1 MMIEYNRNSY
11 MKKINL
17 NKFLTACLFG
27 FSLTAGLTACTF
39 EDDDYFEE
47 SAALRVEHAAQ
58 KVQDIL
64 TSSPNGWVMQ
74 YFCGSS
80 VDNFEGFNLFARFD
94 KSGKVTIAG
103 NHRYLRDGNANK
115 YTESES
121 IYNMLQEDGLVLAFN
136 TWNDV
141 LTPFSDPVDPT
152 AAPKSLVKDGAGM
165 GGDYNFV
172 VMSYNDEEIILRG
185 ERHGGEV
192 RLVKC
197 DRAWQEYIDAT
208 NELKNAI
215 TNTSIN
221 SYYVI
226 ADNDTLYFSNLRNG
240 VTQYTENLTN
250 YVKLD
255 YLSNCFTP
263 WGFRFEHQ
271 DSIGSHAF
279 HEFKLAEDKSCLLN
293 EDGSVKVIAYW
304 DSYVVNHT
312 AVWKM
317 DESKYTAELKTILG
331 QIDSALKTVNS
342 AYSLEG
348 VGLGKSS
355 GSNSVIGLVISFYT
369 NTAKTKT
376 NNIGMEMM
384 SSRLSYGQ
392 ISITKD
398 ADPKTDKNFDS
409 LAARSADLKPL
420 VNSLASQIVG
430 TYMMTPNDFFLPTE
444 VLFEPVNGGFPFQLN
459 SK

>member
-1 MMIEYNRNSY
+1 MW
-11 MKKINL
+11 
-17 NKFLTACLFG
+17 
-27 FSLTAGLTACTF
+27 
-39 EDDDYFEE
+39 DDDYFEE

-172 VMSYNDEEIILRG
+172 VMSYNDDEIILRG

-197 DRAWQEYIDAT
+197 DRTWQEYIDAT

-271 DSIGSHAF
+271 DSIGSYAF

-293 EDGSVKVIAYW
+293 EDGSVKVIACW

-317 DESKYTAELKTILG
+317 DVSLFSAEQSNLFNLIDEEFKKY
-331 QIDSALKTVNS
+331 NS
-342 AYSLEG
+342 NCSLESIG
-348 VGLGKSS
+348 IGKSS
-355 GSNSVIGLVISFYT
+355 GSGAVTGLVFTFYT
-369 NTAKTKT
+369 NAAKTKT
-376 NNIGMEMM
+376 NTAG
-384 SSRLSYGQ
+384 LALTLTKPAFGQ
-392 ISITKD
+392 LQIVSKAED
-398 ADPKTDKNFDS
+398 EYDKNMNAINTRADNMVN
-409 LAARSADLKPL
+409 LARSFAATL
-420 VNSLASQIVG
+420 NG
-430 TYMMTPNDFFLPTE
+430 TYEMVPDNYFLPTGAQ
-444 VLFEPVNGGFPFQLN
+444 FNAVNGGTSFVL
-459 SK
+459 KK

>member
-1 MMIEYNRNSY
+1 
-11 MKKINL
+11 
-17 NKFLTACLFG
+17 
-27 FSLTAGLTACTF
+27 
-39 EDDDYFEE
+39 
-47 SAALRVEHAAQ
+47 
-58 KVQDIL
+58 
-64 TSSPNGWVMQ
+64 
-74 YFCGSS
+74 
-80 VDNFEGFNLFARFD
+80 
-94 KSGKVTIAG
+94 
-103 NHRYLRDGNANK
+103 
-115 YTESES
+115 
-121 IYNMLQEDGLVLAFN
+121 
-136 TWNDV
+136 
-141 LTPFSDPVDPT
+141 
-152 AAPKSLVKDGAGM
+152 M

-197 DRAWQEYIDAT
+197 DRTWQEYIDAT

-271 DSIGSHAF
+271 DSIGSYAF

-293 EDGSVKVIAYW
+293 EDGSVKVIACW

-317 DESKYTAELKTILG
+317 DVSLFSAEQSNLFNLIDEEFKKY
-331 QIDSALKTVNS
+331 NS
-342 AYSLEG
+342 NCSLESIG
-348 VGLGKSS
+348 IGKSS
-355 GSNSVIGLVISFYT
+355 GSGAVTGLVFTFYT
-369 NTAKTKT
+369 NAAKTKT
-376 NNIGMEMM
+376 NTAG
-384 SSRLSYGQ
+384 LALTLTKPAFGQ
-392 ISITKD
+392 LQIVSKAED
-398 ADPKTDKNFDS
+398 EYDKNMNAINTRADNMVN
-409 LAARSADLKPL
+409 LARSFAATL
-420 VNSLASQIVG
+420 NG
-430 TYMMTPNDFFLPTE
+430 TYEMVPDNYFLPTGAQ
-444 VLFEPVNGGFPFQLN
+444 FNAVNGGTSFVL
-459 SK
+459 KK

>member
-1 MMIEYNRNSY
+1 
-11 MKKINL
+11 MKKTNL
-17 NKFLTACLFG
+17 NKFLMACLFG
-27 FSLTAGLTACTF
+27 FSLTVGFTACTF

-172 VMSYNDEEIILRG
+172 VMSYNDDEIILRG

-197 DRAWQEYIDAT
+197 DRTWQEYIDAT

-293 EDGSVKVIAYW
+293 EDGSVKVIACW

-317 DESKYTAELKTILG
+317 DVSLFSAEQSNLFNLIDEEFKKY
-331 QIDSALKTVNS
+331 NS
-342 AYSLEG
+342 NCSLESIG
-348 VGLGKSS
+348 IGKSS
-355 GSNSVIGLVISFYT
+355 GSGAVTGLVFTFYT
-369 NTAKTKT
+369 NAAKTKT
-376 NNIGMEMM
+376 NTAG
-384 SSRLSYGQ
+384 LALTLTKPAFGQ
-392 ISITKD
+392 LQIVSKAED
-398 ADPKTDKNFDS
+398 EYDKNMNAINTRADNMVN
-409 LAARSADLKPL
+409 LARSFAATL
-420 VNSLASQIVG
+420 NG
-430 TYMMTPNDFFLPTE
+430 TYEMVPDNYFLPTGAQ
-444 VLFEPVNGGFPFQLN
+444 FNAVNGGTSFVL
-459 SK
+459 KK